1 MIINVCGWGQ
11 EPGRKGGDRKWDSQ
25 GDGKREKQ
33 EKTRQQHAIFCN
45 RKSANRQEPAKTG
58 LKAGG
63 LSPLH
68 PPPPHV
74 CCYAE
79 MFPNFEMQGS
89 ILNFKI

>member
-68 PPPPHV
+68 PPPH
-74 CCYAE
+74 
-79 MFPNFEMQGS
+79 MFVAMQKCFQ
-89 ILNFKI
+89 ILKCKAPY